1 MRDEHFTSSDS
12 IGNRD
17 DFTSVPNLIRTDKD
31 FSIKERFVVTDNERI
46 TRHGQKINLTVPPS
60 VYTLLLTDFFVGIR
74 SVSVAPTLS
83 LPKASLAGLGKIYI
97 VKDLSGSATST
108 TITISPQTGET
119 INGDTGTSISTNYG
133 FLGLFTDGANWFTS

>member
-1 MRDEHFTSSDS
+1 MRDEHFTGSDS

-108 TITISPQTGET
+108 TITISPQSG
-119 INGDTGTSISTNYG
+119 
-133 FLGLFTDGANWFTS
+133 